1 VRFTAQRGVRL
12 LAGAQVAAFEG
23 TEWLEAVVI
32 GDGDRVACDS
42 AGVGLG
48 IDPDVP
54 AVAGSSIAQENGIVV
69 DELCRTSAADIYAA
83 GDVANHLHPVFGR
96 VQVEHYNSA
105 ESTEPRRRG

>member
-1 VRFTAQRGVRL
+1 V
-12 LAGAQVAAFEG
+12 FEG

-32 GDGDRVACDS
+32 ADGDRVACDS
-42 AGVGLG
+42 AVVGVG

-54 AVAGSSIAQENGIVV
+54 VVAGLSIAQENGIVV

-96 VQVEHYNSA
+96 V
-105 ESTEPRRRG
+105 